1 MTRGRTP
8 EMLEL
13 DAAIGERI
21 RAARN
26 AAGLSMRELGRR
38 CGVSFGCIQHIER
51 GDTRAAA
58 SIIASIAR
66 HVQKPIDYFFVEPA
80 ATSAAPQ
87 PTSPTWQQKR
97 RALTR
102 AIEPHQ
108 HQVNRI
114 ALGADQIADREARDA
129 AALMRSTTAQFFGD
143 PPPGYSALDRRERR
157 S

>member
-26 AAGLSMRELGRR
+26 AVGLSMRELGQR

-58 SIIASIAR
+58 SIIASIAL
-66 HVQKPIDYFFVEPA
+66 HVQKPIDYFFAGLPEPE
-80 ATSAAPQ
+80 PRQ
-87 PTSPTWQQKR
+87 PAPTWQEKR
-97 RALTR
+97 RSQTR
-102 AIEPHQ
+102 AVEPHQ
-108 HQVNRI
+108 HQVNRV

-129 AALMRSTTAQFFGD
+129 AARMRSTTAQFFGD